1 MRNNLQL
8 LLFSNFLGES
18 DMVPGGLHHL
28 VELVGRTTLL
38 LVLSSLLLL
47 SLFLSLLLLFILRFL
62 LLILLVLLLLLLF
75 LFGLLLLA
83 FGSLLLLSS
92 LLLGI
97 FHRLGHLLHLSHLAS
112 IARLLCLTTLTFL
125 VLARLALLLAL
136 GSLLGSLFDLLD
148 RLLRG
153 LFGFL
158 QGLID
163 DFIVGLN
170 AAFDL
175 REGALSSV
183 LLFLAC
189 SLAQGSVVIGGR
201 IDVNLSLHAGRTN
214 ADGFGSLLSQR
225 EAG

>member
-47 SLFLSLLLLFILRFL
+47 SLFLSLLLLFILCFL

-83 FGSLLLLSS
+83 LGSLLLLSS

-136 GSLLGSLFDLLD
+136 LGSLLDLLD

-170 AAFDL
+170 AVLDL
-175 REGALSSV
+175 REGALISV
-183 LLFLAC
+183 LLFLAS
-189 SLAQGSVVIGGR
+189 SLAQGSVVIGGL

>member
-47 SLFLSLLLLFILRFL
+47 SLFLSLLLLFILCFL

-83 FGSLLLLSS
+83 LGSLLLLSS

-136 GSLLGSLFDLLD
+136 LGSLLDLLD

-153 LFGFL
+153 LLGFL

-170 AAFDL
+170 AVLDL
-175 REGALSSV
+175 REGTLSSV
-183 LLFLAC
+183 LFFLAS
-189 SLAQGSVVIGGR
+189 SLAQGSVVIGGL

>member
-1 MRNNLQL
+1 
-8 LLFSNFLGES
+8 
-18 DMVPGGLHHL
+18 MVLGGLHHL

-47 SLFLSLLLLFILRFL
+47 CLFLSLLLLFILLFL
-62 LLILLVLLLLLLF
+62 LPILFVLLLLLLF
-75 LFGLLLLA
+75 LLCLLLLA
-83 FGSLLLLSS
+83 IGSLLLLSS
-92 LLLGI
+92 LLLGS
-97 FHRLGHLLHLSHLAS
+97 FHRLGHLLHLGHLAT
-112 IARLLCLTTLTFL
+112 IARLLCLTFTLL
-125 VLARLALLLAL
+125 VLAILALLLAL
-136 GSLLGSLFDLLD
+136 ALLGSLLYLLD
-148 RLLRG
+148 RLFRG
-153 LFGFL
+153 LLGFL

-170 AAFDL
+170 AVLYL

-183 LLFLAC
+183 LLFLAS

-201 IDVNLSLHAGRTN
+201 FDVNLSLQAGRTN

>member
-47 SLFLSLLLLFILRFL
+47 RLFLSLLLLFILRFL

-136 GSLLGSLFDLLD
+136 GLLGSLLDLLD

-153 LFGFL
+153 LLGFL

-170 AAFDL
+170 AVLDL
-175 REGALSSV
+175 REGTLSSV
-183 LLFLAC
+183 LLFLAS
-189 SLAQGSVVIGGR
+189 SLAQGSVVIGGL